1 MQGLYQRLS
10 SQRAL
15 ARRIVMAGIAS
26 VTMMSLLAGC
36 STNTTNSPTQ
46 PAAETTA
53 SIDVAPAPVT
63 TPGRPEEDASR
74 MLPLR
79 SYAFQE
85 AHQVDGRQG
94 IAHTDGHYFV
104 SGSTTLSR
112 YGAQWELEASA
123 EDPFEGFDAEVNHIG
138 DIDAYNG
145 EIYAGVEHF
154 LDGQARNIQIAV
166 YDAQTLELTRTYPFA
181 EESGQTEVS
190 GIAVDPQRQ
199 TIWMCSWAEGE
210 SGRYLYRYS
219 LETGEYLGKTHLQA
233 PPQWI
238 QGVACQGDWLYLTA
252 DDGTA
257 DAGEPDHVYRC
268 SADTASTAAT
278 VTLER
283 TLDDV
288 PLQGEIEGIS
298 FDDASG
304 QMLVSYNRGA
314 QIVLGMPVG
323 FYEGYDEEVHEVL
336 VYAISDTPTAADGT
350 GETSS
355 IEGAILTST
364 TDIALRDIYGDGS
377 TYAFDY
383 AGNEF
388 GAQYTEDNWKVYDS
402 YRITNEADITTICQA
417 LIDEHP
423 VHGQDMQSYRTA
435 EDMAREWLL
444 HNYAWEHLPEDSAWR
459 QNAKDVDLDPADQ
472 GLTLEEMY
480 EARLDAR

>member
-1 MQGLYQRLS
+1 MLVFLKWLT
-10 SQRAL
+10 SQRGL
-15 ARRIVMAGIAS
+15 ARRIVAAGIAS
-26 VTMMSLLAGC
+26 AAMMSQLAGC
-36 STNTTNSPTQ
+36 SATSANSPTE
-46 PAAETTA
+46 PGVDATTRV
-53 SIDVAPAPVT
+53 DVAPAPIT
-63 TPGRPEEDASR
+63 TPGRPEADASQ
-74 MLPLR
+74 MFPLH
-79 SYAFQE
+79 SYTFQE

-94 IAHTDGHYFV
+94 IAYADGHYFV

-123 EDPFEGFDAEVNHIG
+123 TNPFEGFEAEVNHIG
-138 DIDAYNG
+138 DIDAYDG

-154 LDGQARNIQIAV
+154 LDGEARNIQIAV

-181 EESGQTEVS
+181 EDSGQTEVS

-199 TIWMCSWAEGE
+199 TIWMCSWADGE

-219 LETGEYLGKTHLQA
+219 LETGEYVGKTHLQA

-238 QGVACQGDWLYLTA
+238 QGIACRGDWLYLTA

-257 DAGEPDHVYRC
+257 DAGESDHVYRC

-336 VYAISDTPTAADGT
+336 IYAVSDAPATTNGPTEASTTEDAL
-350 GETSS
+350 
-355 IEGAILTST
+355 LTDT
-364 TDIALRDIYGDGS
+364 TDIALRDVYGDGS

-383 AGNEF
+383 AGSEF
-388 GAQYTEDNWKVYDS
+388 SAQYTEDNWKIYDS
-402 YRITNEADITTICQA
+402 YRISNEADITTICQA

-423 VHGQDMQSYRTA
+423 IHGKDMQSYRTA
-435 EDMAREWLL
+435 EDMAHEWLL
-444 HNYAWEHLPEDSAWR
+444 HNYAWKHLPEDSEWR
-459 QNAKDVDLDPADQ
+459 QNAKDVDLDPTDQ

-480 EARLDAR
+480 KARTAVP